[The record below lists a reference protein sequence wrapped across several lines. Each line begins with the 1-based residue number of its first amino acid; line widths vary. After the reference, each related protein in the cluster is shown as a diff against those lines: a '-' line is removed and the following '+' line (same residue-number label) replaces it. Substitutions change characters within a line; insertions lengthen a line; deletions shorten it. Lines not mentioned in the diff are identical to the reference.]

1 MQILSCLK
9 ICNNCRKHS
18 SSSSSS
24 ANFRQILK
32 FIRLYSS
39 VGKLKLVKGKN
50 MSPVSMNMNSASN
63 MELIARARKG
73 IANAFERLR
82 ANGFNGSSKLER
94 IPEADAFVP
103 AAATTGVE
111 KHAEEISNGTLRI
124 NKSQNPRTGEQ
135 TDVWNYTANDTGI
148 PRISAGQYDKNGN
161 LIENISCSAEEAD
174 VIASVKNKTIGEE
187 LDRTDAIKQYRY
199 NDANQRVGETS
210 MEVVKSSDGSYA
222 VKRSIERY
230 PDSGRPKIEEEW
242 VGNFGHSQVE
252 YAENGNRLSKIEE
265 RHLNTNYPSK
275 TTELFDKE
283 SGKLVKRSVEDRRLN
298 QCGKDLTEKAECEF
312 DSKTGRMTKR
322 SSTYLSSDKGVELPK
337 TLEEFNS
344 DGSYKKVTVWNLM
357 QKEPRCTYE
366 FNYETNKTILTYN
379 NQGKK
384 GTVEYSGIIF
394 RDILEQQESLKKG
407 VGQIDISILGRLK

>member
-1 MQILSCLK
+1 
-9 ICNNCRKHS
+9 
-18 SSSSSS
+18 
-24 ANFRQILK
+24 
-32 FIRLYSS
+32 
-39 VGKLKLVKGKN
+39 
-50 MSPVSMNMNSASN
+50 MSLVSMNMNSASN

-94 IPEADAFVP
+94 IPEADTFVP
-103 AAATTGVE
+103 ATATTEVE
-111 KHAEEISNGTLRI
+111 KRVEKMNGTLRI
-124 NKSQNPRTGEQ
+124 NKSQNPITDEQ
-135 TDVWNYTANDTGI
+135 TAVWNYTAEGTGI

-161 LIENISCSAEEAD
+161 LIENISCSAEDAK

-187 LDRTDAIKQYRY
+187 FDRADAIKQYRY
-199 NDANQRVGETS
+199 NDANQCVGEAS
-210 MEVVKSSDGSYA
+210 MEVIKSSDGSYA
-222 VKRSIERY
+222 VKKSIERY

-265 RHLNTNYPSK
+265 LHLNTNYPSK

-312 DSKTGRMTKR
+312 DLKTGKMTKR
-322 SSTYLSSDKGVELPK
+322 SSTYLSSDRGVEHPK

-344 DGSYKKVTVWNLM
+344 DGSYKKVTVWSLM
-357 QKEPRCTYE
+357 QKEPAFTYE

-384 GTVEYSGIIF
+384 STIEYSGIILK
-394 RDILEQQESLKKG
+394 DILAQKEAFKKE
-407 VGQIDISILGRLK
+407 VGQIDISILDRLK

>member
-1 MQILSCLK
+1 
-9 ICNNCRKHS
+9 
-18 SSSSSS
+18 
-24 ANFRQILK
+24 
-32 FIRLYSS
+32 
-39 VGKLKLVKGKN
+39 
-50 MSPVSMNMNSASN
+50 MSLVSMNMNSASN

-111 KHAEEISNGTLRI
+111 KHAEEISKGTLRI

-135 TDVWNYTANDTGI
+135 TDVWNYTAEGTGI
-148 PRISAGQYDKNGN
+148 PKISAGQYDKNGN
-161 LIENISCSAEEAD
+161 LIESISCSAEEAD

-199 NDANQRVGETS
+199 NEANQRVGETS

-298 QCGKDLTEKAECEF
+298 QYGKDLTEKAECEF
-312 DSKTGRMTKR
+312 NPKTGKMTKR
-322 SSTYLSSDKGVELPK
+322 SSTYLSGEKGVELPK

-357 QKEPRCTYE
+357 QKEPRFTYE

-379 NQGKK
+379 DQGKK
-384 GTVEYSGIIF
+384 STIEYSGIIF
-394 RDILEQQESLKKG
+394 RDILEQQESLKKE